1 MFAFQDEHSDCN
13 TDKKQV
19 VKLKFGLINPE
30 L

>member
-13 TDKKQV
+13 ADKKQV
-19 VKLKFGLINPE
+19 VKFKSDSTNPE